1 MLTEYEAVASVTTYP
16 EKSVGLQFRSVQQR
30 LRRGYWTEGLV
41 KLLSLLFGPG
51 IQIEKNWGRLM
62 SRMPL
67 FQQKWAERKLSLKN
81 WDVVLNT
88 YIAPDIYFPLTAVL
102 CLKPNMM
109 KLERLF
115 FYLLWKWSVP
125 MSRWPICFQYPLNG
139 SLGMP
144 WLMMLCRALRLR
156 YWQRFVN
163 AGEQV
168 RSLQNAPSR
177 NSSYWPNCYHGAN

>member
-1 MLTEYEAVASVTTYP
+1 
-16 EKSVGLQFRSVQQR
+16 
-30 LRRGYWTEGLV
+30 
-41 KLLSLLFGPG
+41 
-51 IQIEKNWGRLM
+51 M

-102 CLKPNMM
+102 CLNPNIM
-109 KLERLF
+109 KLKRLF
-115 FYLLWKWSVP
+115 FYFLWKWSVP

-177 NSSYWPNCYHGAN
+177 NSSYWPNCYHGANKDRSWANGTTIATRRFSSSVIQDRTSDFNTTMF